1 MKFLRFLAVLLLIL
15 GLLVLGLFISG
26 NQYLIKGAWATYL
39 HGETSATIDDMRFF
53 DTRTIQAT
61 NPKNWDKSSSFNEK
75 ELSGELREVL
85 EKTRSVAF
93 VVVKN
98 GELAH
103 EEYWD
108 GYSDT
113 SLSNSFSMAK
123 SITTLLT
130 QIAIQEG
137 FITSWDDEVSKYL
150 PELEGAYRN
159 ELKLIHLSTM
169 TAGLQWDEN
178 YHNPFDITAKAYYGP
193 DIERLML
200 NEVPVVNPPGE
211 VWEYQSGAPQLLGL
225 VLERALETSISKF
238 AAEKLWFMLQAE
250 RDAQW
255 HLDHKDGTELTYCC
269 FNSNARDFARLG
281 QMMLNHGKWKGHTV
295 VDSAFIAQATQGYAV
310 NHYGYSFWIDTDD
323 HLTPV
328 YYMRG
333 ILGQYIIVIPEKN
346 LVIVRLGRERLEKK
360 DEHSL
365 DFHIIVDEVM
375 KYF

>member
-39 HGETSATIDDMRFF
+39 HGESTATIDDMRFF

-61 NPKNWDKSSSFNEK
+61 NPKSWDKSSSFNEK

-178 YHNPFDITAKAYYGP
+178 YHNPFDITA
-193 DIERLML
+193 I
-200 NEVPVVNPPGE
+200 
-211 VWEYQSGAPQLLGL
+211 
-225 VLERALETSISKF
+225 
-238 AAEKLWFMLQAE
+238 
-250 RDAQW
+250 
-255 HLDHKDGTELTYCC
+255 
-269 FNSNARDFARLG
+269 
-281 QMMLNHGKWKGHTV
+281 TV
-295 VDSAFIAQATQGYAV
+295 RI
-310 NHYGYSFWIDTDD
+310 
-323 HLTPV
+323 
-328 YYMRG
+328 
-333 ILGQYIIVIPEKN
+333 
-346 LVIVRLGRERLEKK
+346 
-360 DEHSL
+360 
-365 DFHIIVDEVM
+365 
-375 KYF
+375 

>member
-1 MKFLRFLAVLLLIL
+1 
-15 GLLVLGLFISG
+15 
-26 NQYLIKGAWATYL
+26 
-39 HGETSATIDDMRFF
+39 
-53 DTRTIQAT
+53 
-61 NPKNWDKSSSFNEK
+61 
-75 ELSGELREVL
+75 
-85 EKTRSVAF
+85 
-93 VVVKN
+93 
-98 GELAH
+98 
-103 EEYWD
+103 
-108 GYSDT
+108 
-113 SLSNSFSMAK
+113 
-123 SITTLLT
+123 
-130 QIAIQEG
+130 
-137 FITSWDDEVSKYL
+137 
-150 PELEGAYRN
+150 
-159 ELKLIHLSTM
+159 
-169 TAGLQWDEN
+169 
-178 YHNPFDITAKAYYGP
+178 
-193 DIERLML
+193 ML

-333 ILGQYIIVIPEKN
+333 ILGQYIIVIPEKD